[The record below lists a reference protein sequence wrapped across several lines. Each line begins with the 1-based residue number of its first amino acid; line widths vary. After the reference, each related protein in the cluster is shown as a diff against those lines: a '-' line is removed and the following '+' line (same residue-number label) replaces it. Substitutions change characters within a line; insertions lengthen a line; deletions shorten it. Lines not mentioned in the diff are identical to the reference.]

1 MADSKPGAE
10 AHIVRAADAEVL
22 GSDPTSVITL
32 LADAVDT
39 GGHLTSNRTRF
50 EAGSKGAPPHFHEQ
64 GAELFF
70 VLDGAFEMLLG
81 DDVEVFGTGDLIV
94 VPPRV
99 RHAFGPAPGA
109 DADVLIVCAPGRE
122 RFEYYRLLDR
132 LHRGEATGQDLIDT
146 QDRYDN
152 HYVESSTWQAAP

>member
-1 MADSKPGAE
+1 MTDTTTTTTTRQ
-10 AHIVRAADAEVL
+10 AHVVRAPDAEVL

-50 EAGSKGAPPHFHEQ
+50 AAGSEGAPPHFHEQ

-70 VLDGAFEMLLG
+70 VLDGRFEILLG
-81 DDVEVFGTGDLIV
+81 DEVEVFGPGDLVV
-94 VPPRV
+94 VPPRLH
-99 RHAFGPAPGA
+99 HAFGPAAGS

-122 RFEYYRLLDR
+122 RFEYYRLL
-132 LHRGEATGQDLIDT
+132 
-146 QDRYDN
+146 
-152 HYVESSTWQAAP
+152 

>member
-1 MADSKPGAE
+1 MSERTSTPKVHLA
-10 AHIVRAADAEVL
+10 RRADAEVL

-32 LADAVDT
+32 LADAADT

-50 EAGSKGAPPHFHEQ
+50 EAGADGAPPHFHTRA
-64 GAELFF
+64 AELFF

-81 DDVEVFGTGDLIV
+81 EEVQVLGPGDLVV
-94 VPPRV
+94 VPPGV
-99 RHAFGPAPGA
+99 SHAFGPAAGSS
-109 DADVLIVCAPGRE
+109 ADVLIVSAPGRE

-132 LHRGEATGQDLIDT
+132 LHRGEASGQDLLDT

-152 HYVESSTWQAAP
+152 HYVESPAWTAAR